1 MLQIGPCDYLDEL
14 RPLSPAASL
23 TADSA
28 PAHLHQ
34 EKQAQAGL
42 LAEGMQPAG
51 PVEQIWE
58 ATDEADDPA
67 PRTEIT

>member
-14 RPLSPAASL
+14 RPLTPTMSL

-28 PAHLHQ
+28 PARLHQ

-42 LAEGMQPAG
+42 LGEGIRPAG
-51 PVEQIWE
+51 PVEQVWE
-58 ATDEADDPA
+58 GTDEPDDAA
-67 PRTEIT
+67 PER